1 MGEFMDGDSPD
12 QIARQDRV
20 EKYPESGFDTGVE
33 DCTADGEKSGVPI
46 FKVTKGEFFQNMNYG
61 RKRLRFKS
69 GGPVQTFQQG
79 TRYKNPFYISYKEE
93 NSGREYLRKI
103 R

>member
-1 MGEFMDGDSPD
+1 MSEFLDGDSPD
-12 QIARQDRV
+12 QIARQDRA
-20 EKYPESGFDTGVE
+20 EKYPEDGFDTGIP
-33 DCTADGEKSGVPI
+33 DCKADGEKSGVPI

-69 GGPVQTFQQG
+69 GGPVQTYQQG
-79 TRYKNPFYISYKEE
+79 TRYKNPFFISYKEE
-93 NSGREYLRKI
+93 GSGKEYLRKI

>member
-12 QIARQDRV
+12 QIASLDRA
-20 EKYPESGFDTGVE
+20 EKYPESGFDTGVA

-46 FKVTKGEFFQNMNYG
+46 FKVTKGEFFQN
-61 RKRLRFKS
+61 KS
-69 GGPVQTFQQG
+69 GGPVQTYQQG

-93 NSGREYLRKI
+93 GTGKEYLRKI